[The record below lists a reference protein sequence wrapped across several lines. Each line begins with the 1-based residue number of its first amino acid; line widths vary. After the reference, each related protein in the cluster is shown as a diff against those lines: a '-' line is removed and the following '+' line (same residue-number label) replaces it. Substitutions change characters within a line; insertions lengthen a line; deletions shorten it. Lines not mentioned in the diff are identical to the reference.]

1 MHRLKAL
8 AILAAGAP
16 GPDAS
21 AEDRAAFLMA
31 LNKIAA
37 EHTST
42 AALEAASFRELEAL
56 RALDDARENT
66 GAILAAAL
74 RS

>member
-1 MHRLKAL
+1 MTRQKAL
-8 AILAAGAP
+8 AILTAGV
-16 GPDAS
+16 PDENS
-21 AEDRAAFLMA
+21 TPDDRAAFLTA
-31 LNKIAA
+31 LNKLAA

-56 RALDDARENT
+56 RTLDEARENT
-66 GAILAAAL
+66 GAVLAAAL